1 MAGKPVIA
9 TLNRERARLA
19 VILTA
24 LDRLREVYPD
34 DVGRFA
40 EAMLRIVEA
49 VSLPEDDEPPS
60 GNPPR

>member
-1 MAGKPVIA
+1 
-9 TLNRERARLA
+9 LA

-34 DVGRFA
+34 DVGRYA

-49 VSLPEDDEPPS
+49 VSLAEDE
-60 GNPPR
+60 